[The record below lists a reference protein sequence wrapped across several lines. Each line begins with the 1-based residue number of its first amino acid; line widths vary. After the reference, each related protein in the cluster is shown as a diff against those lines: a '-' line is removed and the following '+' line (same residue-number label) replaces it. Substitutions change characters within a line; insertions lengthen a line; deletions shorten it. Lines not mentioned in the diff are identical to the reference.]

1 MRKDPPGSWQQ
12 STTAAAL
19 KRRGPTKSN
28 KRFANCTR
36 RTEEETRPML
46 LLTFGKVKEKGFGNR
61 YRAEIIDLLPCA
73 GQFERPHTPTL
84 RPETF

>member
-1 MRKDPPGSWQQ
+1 
-12 STTAAAL
+12 
-19 KRRGPTKSN
+19 
-28 KRFANCTR
+28 
-36 RTEEETRPML
+36 ML